1 MDTDILDIFTFFI
14 GLVVWILIFGL
25 VGALIG
31 RRRGRIGSGV
41 FWGVLFGPLGWL
53 ITALLKDLRLKCSL
67 CGGVINPGVS
77 RCCHC
82 GGELRSTPAATPMTT
97 TLSSSNVRYYY
108 STNGEQLGPVDASD
122 LRMMR
127 KDGLITDDT
136 PVFREGE
143 AEWRSFRDYLALNR

>member
-1 MDTDILDIFTFFI
+1 MEFLVALGLSAIICGFI
-14 GLVVWILIFGL
+14 GRAIGEGKGRPEAGFIFGALLGPIGILIIA
-25 VGALIG
+25 VGPDIRAEQAAL
-31 RRRGRIGSGV
+31 RARKCPACKGSV
-41 FWGVLFGPLGWL
+41 PED
-53 ITALLKDLRLKCSL
+53 ARKCM
-67 CGGVINPGVS
+67 
-77 RCCHC
+77 HC
-82 GGELRSTPAATPMTT
+82 GEDLAVQPMTT

-127 KDGLITDDT
+127 KDGLISDDT

>member
-1 MDTDILDIFTFFI
+1 MNDDFDLTQFFVDVFI
-14 GLVVWILIFGL
+14 GMLIGGL

-31 RRRGRIGSGV
+31 RSRGRLVDGLG
-41 FWGVLFGPLGWL
+41 WGIILGPIGWL
-53 ITALLKDLRLKCSL
+53 IVALLNDKRPKCSL
-67 CGGVINPGVS
+67 CGGVINLGVS

-82 GGELRSTPAATPMTT
+82 GGEIRSTPAASPMTT

-143 AEWRSFRDYLALNR
+143 AEWRRFRDYLALNR